1 VGLSLPIYLTR
12 DLNATLQEQIYR
24 QVRDGI
30 LTGNLRPGLKLPS
43 SRDMA
48 NELSVSR
55 NTVALAFDWLASEGY
70 VESRVGAGTFVAG
83 YLPEAALDAKA
94 GAPPLPPRA
103 ASGRAASGRA
113 ASGQAAPGRRA
124 PVTFTGRMP
133 ASVGRDR
140 PRLAYDFW
148 YGRLDRREFPVG
160 TWRRL
165 ILENLSRAGANLS
178 DYGHPAGDPELR
190 AAIASHLGATRGIT
204 AGPEQILITAGAQ
217 DGLSLLCRILVGNG
231 SRVVVEDPC
240 YDSAALLFQSHGAC
254 LQPVPI
260 DSEGLMTA
268 CLPPGEDIAL
278 AYVTPSHQFPTGVT
292 LPLDRRLALLAWAAA
307 TGAYVVEDDYDSDF
321 RYDGPPL
328 TALSGLDRDHRV
340 IYLGSFSKSIGAGLR
355 LGYLVLPPELVGPA
369 IAAKSLA
376 SYGQPWLDQAVV
388 ADFLNTGGHRQHLRR
403 MLKTYR
409 VRRDLLVQS
418 LAAAFGPDIRLTGA
432 DAGMHLM
439 WHLPD
444 HLPNAETVAAAAARL
459 DVGVYPLPVIGA
471 RSFGRT
477 EVSER
482 GLILGYSSLSPK
494 EISTGIGLLAKA
506 LAK

>member
-1 VGLSLPIYLTR
+1 
-12 DLNATLQEQIYR
+12 
-24 QVRDGI
+24 
-30 LTGNLRPGLKLPS
+30 
-43 SRDMA
+43 MA
-48 NELSVSR
+48 NDLAVSR

-83 YLPEAALDAKA
+83 YLPEAALDARTSMPP
-94 GAPPLPPRA
+94 APRQP
-103 ASGRAASGRA
+103 ASGRRT
-113 ASGQAAPGRRA
+113 

-148 YGRLDRREFPVG
+148 YGRLDRREFPV
-160 TWRRL
+160 TIWRRL

-190 AAIASHLGATRGIT
+190 AAIARHLGATRGMQ
-204 AGPEQILITAGAQ
+204 ADPERIVITAGAQ
-217 DGLSLLCRILVGNG
+217 DGLSLLCRILVANG

-240 YDSAALLFQSHGAC
+240 YDSAALLFQSHGAA
-254 LQPVPI
+254 LQPVPV
-260 DSEGLMTA
+260 DPDGLVTGL
-268 CLPPGEDIAL
+268 LPAGTDIAL

-292 LPLDRRLALLAWAAA
+292 LPLDRRLGLLAWAAGA
-307 TGAYVVEDDYDSDF
+307 GAYVVEDDYDSDF
-321 RYDGPPL
+321 RYDSPPL

-355 LGYLVLPPELVGPA
+355 LGYLVLPPELVAPA

-388 ADFLNTGGHRQHLRR
+388 ADFLNTGAHRQHLRR

-409 VRRDLLVQS
+409 VRRDLLVTA
-418 LAAAFGPDIRLTGA
+418 LTEMFGPDIRLTGA
-432 DAGMHLM
+432 DAGMHMM

-444 HLPNAETVAAAAARL
+444 HLPGAVTVAAAAARF

-471 RSFGRT
+471 RSFGRS
-477 EVSER
+477 EDAER

-494 EISTGIGLLAKA
+494 EITTGVGLLRKA
-506 LAK
+506 IATL

>member
-1 VGLSLPIYLTR
+1 
-12 DLNATLQEQIYR
+12 
-24 QVRDGI
+24 
-30 LTGNLRPGLKLPS
+30 
-43 SRDMA
+43 
-48 NELSVSR
+48 
-55 NTVALAFDWLASEGY
+55 
-70 VESRVGAGTFVAG
+70 
-83 YLPEAALDAKA
+83 
-94 GAPPLPPRA
+94 
-103 ASGRAASGRA
+103 
-113 ASGQAAPGRRA
+113 
-124 PVTFTGRMP
+124 VTFTGRMP

-165 ILENLSRAGANLS
+165 ILENFSRAGANLS

-190 AAIASHLGATRGIT
+190 AAIARHLGATRGMPANPARIV
-204 AGPEQILITAGAQ
+204 ITAGAQ
-217 DGLSLLCRILVGNG
+217 DGLSLLCRILVGHG

-240 YDSAALLFQSHGAC
+240 YDSAALLFESHGAA
-254 LQPVPI
+254 LRPVPV
-260 DSEGLMTA
+260 DGDGLLTSA
-268 CLPPGEDIAL
+268 LPAGEEIAL
-278 AYVTPSHQFPTGVT
+278 AYVTPSHQFPTGAT

-321 RYDGPPL
+321 RYDSPPL
-328 TALSGLDRDHRV
+328 TALSGLDRDQQV

-388 ADFLNTGGHRQHLRR
+388 ADFMNTGAHRQHLRR

-409 VRRDLLVQS
+409 VRRDLLVNA
-418 LAAAFGPDIRLTGA
+418 LTETFGTEIRLTGA
-432 DAGMHLM
+432 DAGMHMM

-444 HLPNAETVAAAAARL
+444 HLPGAITVAAAAARL
-459 DVGVYPLPVIGA
+459 DVGVYPLPAIGA
-471 RSFGRT
+471 RGFGRA
-477 EVSER
+477 EEAPR

-494 EISTGIGLLAKA
+494 EIITGIGLLGKA
-506 LAK
+506 IATI

>member
-1 VGLSLPIYLTR
+1 MGLSLPIALAR
-12 DLNATLQEQIYR
+12 DVNATLQEQIYR

-30 LTGNLRPGLKLPS
+30 LAGSLGPGLKLPS

-48 NELSVSR
+48 NELAVSR

-83 YLPEAALDAKA
+83 YLPEAALDARTRIQ
-94 GAPPLPPRA
+94 PSSLQS
-103 ASGRAASGRA
+103 ASGH
-113 ASGQAAPGRRA
+113 RA

-148 YGRLDRREFPVG
+148 YGRLDRREFPI
-160 TWRRL
+160 TIWRRL

-190 AAIASHLGATRGIT
+190 AAIASHLGATRGMQ
-204 AGPEQILITAGAQ
+204 ADPEQIVITAGAQ

-231 SRVVVEDPC
+231 ARVVVEDPC
-240 YDSAALLFQSHGAC
+240 YDSAALLFQSHGAS
-254 LQPVPI
+254 LLAVPV
-260 DSEGLMTA
+260 DSDGLITA
-268 CLPPGEDIAL
+268 LLPARQEIAL

-292 LPLDRRLALLAWAAA
+292 LPLDRRLALLAWAAV

-321 RYDGPPL
+321 RYDSPPL

-388 ADFLNTGGHRQHLRR
+388 ADFLNTGAHRQHLRR

-409 VRRDLLVQS
+409 VRRDLLVNA
-418 LAAAFGPDIRLTGA
+418 LTNMFGPDIRLTGA
-432 DAGMHLM
+432 DAGMHMM

-444 HLPNAETVAAAAARL
+444 HLPDAETVAAAAARF
-459 DVGVYPLPVIGA
+459 DVGVYPLQVIGA
-471 RSFGRT
+471 RSFGGT
-477 EVSER
+477 KDAER
-482 GLILGYSSLSPK
+482 RLILGYSSLSPK
-494 EISTGIGLLAKA
+494 EITTGVGLLRKA
-506 LAK
+506 VATL

>member
-1 VGLSLPIYLTR
+1 MGLSLPIALTR
-12 DLNATLQEQIYR
+12 DVNATLQEQIYR

-30 LTGNLRPGLKLPS
+30 LAGSLGPGLKLPS

-48 NELSVSR
+48 NELAVSR

-83 YLPEAALDAKA
+83 YLPETALDARTRIQ
-94 GAPPLPPRA
+94 PSPLQS
-103 ASGRAASGRA
+103 ASGHRT
-113 ASGQAAPGRRA
+113 

-148 YGRLDRREFPVG
+148 YGRLDRREFPV
-160 TWRRL
+160 TIWRRL

-190 AAIASHLGATRGIT
+190 AAIASHLGATRGMQ
-204 AGPEQILITAGAQ
+204 AHPEQILITAGAQ

-240 YDSAALLFQSHGAC
+240 YDSAALLFQSHGAS
-254 LQPVPI
+254 LQPVPV
-260 DSEGLMTA
+260 DSDGLITA
-268 CLPPGEDIAL
+268 LLPAGQEIAL

-292 LPLDRRLALLAWAAA
+292 LPLDRRLGLLAWAAA

-321 RYDGPPL
+321 RYDTPPL

-355 LGYLVLPPELVGPA
+355 LGYLVLPPELVAPA

-388 ADFLNTGGHRQHLRR
+388 ADFLNTGAHRQHLRR

-409 VRRDLLVQS
+409 VRRDLLVNA
-418 LAAAFGPDIRLTGA
+418 LTDMFGRDIRLTGT
-432 DAGMHLM
+432 DAGMHMM

-444 HLPNAETVAAAAARL
+444 HLPNAVTVAGAAARF

-471 RSFGRT
+471 RSFGGT
-477 EVSER
+477 KDAER
-482 GLILGYSSLSPK
+482 RLILGYSSLSPK
-494 EISTGIGLLAKA
+494 EITTGVGLLGKA
-506 LAK
+506 VATL

>member
-1 VGLSLPIYLTR
+1 MGLSLPITLTR
-12 DLNATLQEQIYR
+12 DVNATLQEQIYR

-30 LTGNLRPGLKLPS
+30 LAGSLGPGLKLPS

-48 NELSVSR
+48 NELAVSR

-83 YLPEAALDAKA
+83 YLPEAALDARNRIQQS
-94 GAPPLPPRA
+94 PLQS
-103 ASGRAASGRA
+103 ASGHRT
-113 ASGQAAPGRRA
+113 

-133 ASVGRDR
+133 PSVGRDR

-148 YGRLDRREFPVG
+148 YGRLDRREFPI
-160 TWRRL
+160 TIWRRL

-190 AAIASHLGATRGIT
+190 AAIASHLGATRGMQ
-204 AGPEQILITAGAQ
+204 ANPEQIVITAGAQ

-231 SRVVVEDPC
+231 AQVVVEDPC
-240 YDSAALLFQSHGAC
+240 YDSAALLFQSHGAS
-254 LQPVPI
+254 LRPVPV
-260 DSEGLMTA
+260 DSDGLRTA
-268 CLPPGEDIAL
+268 LLPAKENIAL

-292 LPLDRRLALLAWAAA
+292 LPLDRRLALLAWAAT
-307 TGAYVVEDDYDSDF
+307 TGAYIVEDDYDSDF
-321 RYDGPPL
+321 RYDSPPL

-355 LGYLVLPPELVGPA
+355 LGYLVLPVELVGPA

-388 ADFLNTGGHRQHLRR
+388 ADFLNTGAHRQHLRR

-409 VRRDLLVQS
+409 VRRDLLVNALTQM
-418 LAAAFGPDIRLTGA
+418 FGPDIRLTGA
-432 DAGMHLM
+432 DAGMHMM

-444 HLPNAETVAAAAARL
+444 HLPDAATVAAAAARF
-459 DVGVYPLPVIGA
+459 DVGVYPLQVIGA
-471 RSFGRT
+471 RSFGGT
-477 EVSER
+477 KAAER
-482 GLILGYSSLSPK
+482 RLILGYSSLSPK
-494 EISTGIGLLAKA
+494 EITTGVGLLRKA
-506 LAK
+506 VATL

>member
-1 VGLSLPIYLTR
+1 MGLSLPIALTR
-12 DLNATLQEQIYR
+12 DLNTTLQEQIYR

-30 LTGNLRPGLKLPS
+30 LAGSLGPGLKLPS

-48 NELSVSR
+48 SDLAVSR

-83 YLPEAALDAKA
+83 YLPEAALDARA
-94 GAPPLPPRA
+94 RTAQAPPGP
-103 ASGRAASGRA
+103 ASS
-113 ASGQAAPGRRA
+113 RRT
-124 PVTFTGRMP
+124 PIRFTGRMP
-133 ASVGRDR
+133 ALVGRDR
-140 PRLAYDFW
+140 PRLGYDFW
-148 YGRLDRREFPVG
+148 YGRLDRREFPVAI
-160 TWRRL
+160 WRRL
-165 ILENLSRAGANLS
+165 ILENLSRAGSNLS
-178 DYGHPAGDPELR
+178 DYGHPAGDSELR
-190 AAIASHLGATRGIT
+190 AAIARHLGATRGMH
-204 AGPEQILITAGAQ
+204 ADPERIVITAGAQ

-231 SRVVVEDPC
+231 SRVIVEDPC
-240 YDSAALLFQSHGAC
+240 YGSAALLFESHGAT
-254 LQPVPI
+254 LQPVPL
-260 DSEGLMTA
+260 DSEGLITA
-268 CLPPGEDIAL
+268 ALPAGEELAL

-321 RYDGPPL
+321 RYDSPPL
-328 TALSGLDRDHRV
+328 TALSGLDREHRV

-355 LGYLVLPPELVGPA
+355 LGYLVLPPELVAPA

-388 ADFLNTGGHRQHLRR
+388 ADFLNTGAHRLHLRR

-409 VRRDLLVQS
+409 VRRDLLVNA
-418 LAAAFGPDIRLTGA
+418 LTDMFGRDIRLTGA
-432 DAGMHLM
+432 DAGMHMM

-444 HLPNAETVAAAAARL
+444 HLPDAVTVAAAAARF

-477 EVSER
+477 ADAEG
-482 GLILGYSSLSPK
+482 GLILGYSSLSSK
-494 EISTGIGLLAKA
+494 EITTGIGLLKKA
-506 LAK
+506 IATL

>member
-1 VGLSLPIYLTR
+1 MGLSLPIALTR
-12 DLNATLQEQIYR
+12 DRDATLQEQIYR

-30 LTGNLRPGLKLPS
+30 LAGSLGPGLKLPS

-48 NELSVSR
+48 NELAVSR

-83 YLPEAALDAKA
+83 YLPEAALDARTS
-94 GAPPLPPRA
+94 LPPSPQQP
-103 ASGRAASGRA
+103 ASS
-113 ASGQAAPGRRA
+113 RRT

-140 PRLAYDFW
+140 PRLGYDFW

-190 AAIASHLGATRGIT
+190 AAIASHLGATRGML
-204 AGPEQILITAGAQ
+204 ADPERIVITAGAQ

-240 YDSAALLFQSHGAC
+240 YDSAALLFQSHGAT

-260 DSEGLMTA
+260 DSDGLITA
-268 CLPPGEDIAL
+268 SLPAGGDIAL

-307 TGAYVVEDDYDSDF
+307 AGAYVVEDDYDSDF
-321 RYDGPPL
+321 RYDSPPL

-355 LGYLVLPPELVGPA
+355 LGYLVLPPELVAPA

-388 ADFLNTGGHRQHLRR
+388 ADFLNTGAHRQHLRR

-409 VRRDLLVQS
+409 VRRDLLVNA
-418 LAAAFGPDIRLTGA
+418 LAEMFGPDIRLTGA

-439 WHLPD
+439 WHLPA
-444 HLPNAETVAAAAARL
+444 HLPGAATVAAAAARF

-477 EVSER
+477 EDAER

-494 EISTGIGLLAKA
+494 EITAGVGLLGKA
-506 LAK
+506 IATV